1 MTRQE
6 LYGKNKKTNEGVIF
20 MAETLGQKLLKQKV
34 VTDEQL
40 AAAVARQRFKG
51 GRLGHNL
58 VELGYITAEELN
70 TFFQIKPE
78 LPKTVEETGLDLS
91 FIGDLI
97 MKHILYMG
105 DFKIADVA
113 EHVKLPHSIVDIAL
127 ETLRREKFIEVKG
140 AAEYTRATYNFTITG
155 NGKNRAGELL
165 EICRYVGPAPVTL
178 EAYKNLV
185 EVQTIKNIIVNE
197 ETVKEAFSH
206 LILSP
211 RLLRRLGPAISSG
224 KAMFI
229 YGPAGNGKTTIAET
243 IGGVLPGTV
252 YMPHAIIVGGQII
265 TIFDPVNHIP
275 VNSEPAAEH
284 TDHRWIKIKRPVIMT
299 GGELTLKTLDL
310 DFNAISK
317 FYEASLQMKANN
329 GLFIVDDF
337 GRQQMDP
344 QNLLNRWI
352 VPLERRTDFMT
363 LHTGMKFDI
372 PFDQIVIFATNL
384 EPKNLVDE
392 AFLRRIR
399 YKIKIDHPTEDEY
412 EAIFIKV
419 TEANGIP
426 YKREMLDYLIKHYYK
441 KYGVKFNA
449 CHPRDIVDHIID
461 DAHYY
466 NRTAGMNKESIDI
479 AWENYFVEM

>member
-1 MTRQE
+1 MPQ
-6 LYGKNKKTNEGVIF
+6 
-20 MAETLGQKLLKQKV
+20 TLGEKLLKHRV
-34 VTDEQL
+34 VTEEQL
-40 AAAVARQRFKG
+40 ATAVARQRLKG

-58 VELGYITAEELN
+58 VELGYISAEELN
-70 TFFQIKPE
+70 TFFQKKPAV
-78 LPKTVEETGLDLS
+78 PKTVEETGLEMT
-91 FIGDLI
+91 FITDLI

-113 EHVKLPHSIVDIAL
+113 DRVKLSHSIVDTAL
-127 ETLRREKFIEVKG
+127 EVLRRDKFIEVKG
-140 AAEYTRATYNFTITG
+140 AAEYMRATYNFTITG
-155 NGKNRAGELL
+155 QGKNRANELL
-165 EICRYVGPAPVTL
+165 DICRYVGPAPVTL
-178 EAYKNLV
+178 EAYKNMV

-206 LILSP
+206 LILSE

-243 IGGVLPGTV
+243 IGRVLPGTV

-265 TIFDPVNHIP
+265 TIFDPVTHIP
-275 VNSEPAAEH
+275 VNCDSLSEH
-284 TDHRWIKIKRPVIMT
+284 VDHRWIKIKRPVIMT

-310 DFNAISK
+310 DFNPISK

-337 GRQQMDP
+337 GRQQIEP
-344 QNLLNRWI
+344 QQLLNRWI

-399 YKIKIDHPTEDEY
+399 YKIKIDHPSEEEY
-412 EAIFIKV
+412 EAIFRKV
-419 TEANGIP
+419 AEANGIP
-426 YKREMLDYLIKHYYK
+426 FRKDMLDYLIKNYYK

-466 NRTAGMNKESIDI
+466 NRTAEMNKESIEI

>member
-1 MTRQE
+1 
-6 LYGKNKKTNEGVIF
+6 
-20 MAETLGQKLLKQKV
+20 
-34 VTDEQL
+34 
-40 AAAVARQRFKG
+40 
-51 GRLGHNL
+51 
-58 VELGYITAEELN
+58 
-70 TFFQIKPE
+70 
-78 LPKTVEETGLDLS
+78 
-91 FIGDLI
+91 
-97 MKHILYMG
+97 
-105 DFKIADVA
+105 
-113 EHVKLPHSIVDIAL
+113 
-127 ETLRREKFIEVKG
+127 
-140 AAEYTRATYNFTITG
+140 
-155 NGKNRAGELL
+155 
-165 EICRYVGPAPVTL
+165 
-178 EAYKNLV
+178 
-185 EVQTIKNIIVNE
+185 VQTIKNIIVNE

-284 TDHRWIKIKRPVIMT
+284 TDQRWIKIKRPVIMT

-344 QNLLNRWI
+344 QSLLNRWI

-399 YKIKIDHPTEDEY
+399 YKIKIDHPSEDEY
-412 EAIFIKV
+412 EAIFMKV

-426 YKREMLDYLIKHYYK
+426 YRRDMLDYLIKHYYK
-441 KYGVKFNA
+441 KFGVKFNA

-466 NRTAGMNKESIDI
+466 NTTAGMNKESIDI